1 MNMRC
6 RHDAQG
12 TGGTEVRVA
21 VDGGRRGG
29 GRRVQA
35 VVSPL
40 CLRGGAHFDMIKRHK
55 RVRDHI

>member
-1 MNMRC
+1 
-6 RHDAQG
+6 
-12 TGGTEVRVA
+12 VRVA